1 MNMRAAELSFSSQDM
16 VYYPKMLS
24 SFTNALKQ
32 RALEAA
38 LKTLIN
44 QKIKAFGSVTTLQ
57 IDTKQRTISA
67 QLALKGE
74 TQPITINIGAYEV
87 TQEKEITSISFQNLQ
102 ASREWIGNVLNEY
115 VAGRRF
121 KVPGVVKMAL

>member
-1 MNMRAAELSFSSQDM
+1 
-16 VYYPKMLS
+16 MLNS
-24 SFTNALKQ
+24 LANALKQ

-38 LKTLIN
+38 VKTLIN
-44 QKIKAFGSVTTLQ
+44 QKIKAFGSVTSLQ
-57 IDTKQRTISA
+57 IDSKQRTVSA

-74 TQPITINIGAYEV
+74 TQPITIKIGAYEV
-87 TQEKEITSISFQNLQ
+87 TQENGGTCISFQNLQ
-102 ASREWIGNVLNEY
+102 ASKEWIGNVLNEY